1 MCRVGKAWKRRHS
14 GFGYVAGMTADPPGW
29 KFGRREALALA
40 GLLASGLHAPAFA
53 AAGGSSRYSC
63 ANGGG
68 FTIRL
73 SEGAA
78 VVRAG
83 QSVHVLPRK
92 PSSLGQRFA
101 SPDATLIVDGNF
113 AALIGKDLPRFG
125 RCYAAHGLAASR

>member
-1 MCRVGKAWKRRHS
+1 M
-14 GFGYVAGMTADPPGW
+14 
-29 KFGRREALALA
+29 A
-40 GLLASGLHAPAFA
+40 GLLASGLPAPALA
-53 AAGGSSRYSC
+53 AAGGSRRYSC

-73 SEGAA
+73 SDGAA

-101 SPDATLIVDGNF
+101 SPTATLIVDGNF
-113 AALIGKDLPRFG
+113 AALIGKNLPRFG
-125 RCYAAHGLAASR
+125 RCYAANGLAASG